1 MNVRSI
7 GEQAD
12 TAVRYRTDLWI
23 LDASNKSEGGGLVSI
38 A

>member
-1 MNVRSI
+1 MTVRSI

-23 LDASNKSEGGGLVSI
+23 FDGLNKSEGGMGGY
-38 A
+38 